1 MADTDMNQLR
11 ERMATRVR
19 VVRQMG
25 QRITRAPESQIQ
37 YMEDMSNLLT
47 GQARDAHGAA
57 TILDSQSPEA
67 GVMERYGDALVAAKD
82 PTTGGHEWA
91 IIQRA
96 MRDEL
101 SQAELASLDA
111 SEDMRTVKSASKE
124 AALMSWT
131 PTADVQTVDSALDR
145 YWEAY
150 EIQDRART
158 INLGEV
164 GSTYDRS
171 RLVTEA
177 WTAASSGA
185 SVSERVRTRSEQ
197 VNIALEAQDSAVAEA
212 ANNLIR
218 IDRSNGTTQTKA
230 WDEQMGR
237 DRSRPVTKTGPD
249 LDMMTGHTVT
259 RPVTDPGLDR

>member
-1 MADTDMNQLR
+1 MAETDMNLLR

-25 QRITRAPESQIQ
+25 QRITRAPESQIE
-37 YMEDMSNLLT
+37 YMEDLSKLLT
-47 GQARDAHGAA
+47 GQARDAHEAA
-57 TILDSQSPEA
+57 TILDSDSPEA
-67 GVMERYGDALVAAKD
+67 GVMERYGDALIAAKD
-82 PTTGGHEWA
+82 PTTGGHEWG

-101 SQAELASLDA
+101 SPAELQDSDA
-111 SEDMRTVKSASKE
+111 SEEMRTVKSASKE
-124 AALMSWT
+124 AALMFWT
-131 PTADVQTVDSALDR
+131 PTADVQTVDTALDR

-150 EIQDRART
+150 EVQDRART
-158 INLGEV
+158 IDLGEV

-171 RLVTEA
+171 RMVSEA
-177 WTAASSGA
+177 WTTASSPA
-185 SVSERVRTRSEQ
+185 AVSERVRTRSEQ
-197 VNIALEAQDSAVAEA
+197 VNIALEAADSPA
-212 ANNLIR
+212 AKAASNLIY

-237 DRSRPVTKTGPD
+237 DRSTPVTKSGPD
-249 LDMMTGHTVT
+249 LDMMTGHTVS

>member
-1 MADTDMNQLR
+1 MAETDMNLFR

-25 QRITRAPESQIQ
+25 QRISRAPESQIE
-37 YMEDMSNLLT
+37 YMEDMSKLLT
-47 GQARDAHGAA
+47 GQARDAHEAA

-67 GVMERYGDALVAAKD
+67 GVMERYSDALIAAKD
-82 PTTGGHEWA
+82 PQTGGHEWA

-101 SQAELASLDA
+101 SNAELQSLDA
-111 SEDMRTVKSASKE
+111 SEEMRTVKAASKE

-131 PTADVQTVDSALDR
+131 PTADVQTVDTALDR

-150 EIQDRART
+150 EIQDRVRT
-158 INLGEV
+158 VDLGEV

-171 RLVTEA
+171 RMVTEA
-177 WTAASSGA
+177 WNTASSGA
-185 SVSERVRTRSEQ
+185 SVSERVRTRAEQ
-197 VNIALEAQDSAVAEA
+197 VNIALEAGDSPAVEA
-212 ANNLIR
+212 ANNLIY

-237 DRSRPVTKTGPD
+237 DRPTPVTARSPD
-249 LDMMTGHTVT
+249 LDMMTGHTVS
-259 RPVTDPGLDR
+259 RPVTDTGLDR

>member
-1 MADTDMNQLR
+1 MAETDMNQLR

-25 QRITRAPESQIQ
+25 QRITRSPESQIQ

-47 GQARDAHGAA
+47 GQARDAHEAA

-67 GVMERYGDALVAAKD
+67 GVMERYGDALIAAKD
-82 PTTGGHEWA
+82 RTTGGHEWA

-101 SQAELASLDA
+101 STAELENLDA
-111 SEDMRTVKSASKE
+111 SEGMRTVKAASKE

-131 PTADVQTVDSALDR
+131 PTADVQAVDTALDR

-150 EIQDRART
+150 EIQDRSRT
-158 INLGEV
+158 VDLGEV

-171 RLVTEA
+171 RLVSEA
-177 WTAASSGA
+177 WTAASGGA
-185 SVSERVRTRSEQ
+185 AVSERVRTRSEQ
-197 VNIALEAQDSAVAEA
+197 VNMVLEDEGSPAAEA
-212 ANNLIR
+212 ANRLIY

-237 DRSRPVTKTGPD
+237 DRSRAVTTPGPD
-249 LDMMTGHTVT
+249 LDLMTGHTVV

>member
-1 MADTDMNQLR
+1 MAETDMNQLR

-47 GQARDAHGAA
+47 GQARDAHEAA

-67 GVMERYGDALVAAKD
+67 GVMKRYGDALVAAKD

-101 SQAELASLDA
+101 SHAELASLDA